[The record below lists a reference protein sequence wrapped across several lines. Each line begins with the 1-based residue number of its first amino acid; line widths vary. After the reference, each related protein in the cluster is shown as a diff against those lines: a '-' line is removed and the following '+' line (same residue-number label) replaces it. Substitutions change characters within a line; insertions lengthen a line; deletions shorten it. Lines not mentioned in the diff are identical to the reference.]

1 MRETIIKL
9 LRDKINLPIA
19 PYNQEGY
26 NNGIVYN
33 FTPLTDNK
41 IVRTERLEIHIIADT
56 LAAAWATDEE
66 VRQVLLTIGDEALV
80 EGIHKVEINGGGS
93 MEDAATGTKH
103 LITYYYIVCNGGIRN
118 EY

>member
-1 MRETIIKL
+1 MKETIIKL
-9 LRDKINLPIA
+9 LRDNIDIPIN
-19 PYNQEGY
+19 PYNQNGKQK
-26 NNGIVYN
+26 GIVYN

-56 LAAAWATDEE
+56 INEAWDIDEQ
-66 VRQVLLTIGDEALV
+66 VRHILLTIGDEALV

-93 MEDAATGTKH
+93 LEDVATGTKH
-103 LITYYYIVCNGGIRN
+103 IITYYYIVCNGGIRN